1 MFSVSAEK
9 SGAFIKHF
17 STKSCVEIFIKK
29 VFCLFILN
37 HTTRQKSKVSLCT
50 NYILKLLV
58 MDTDP
63 IMKDFIIKCSL

>member
-29 VFCLFILN
+29 VFCLFILK

-50 NYILKLLV
+50 N
-58 MDTDP
+58 
-63 IMKDFIIKCSL
+63 